1 MHKKERPLSPQID
14 KLRQQIDS
22 IDDGIARLLNDRAR
36 QVLAIGDVKRDAD
49 LPIYAPDRE
58 RAILERLVRNNHGP
72 LSNEAIRRLFERVID
87 ESRSLERIYRDG
99 RGSQPK
105 QERGS

>member
-1 MHKKERPLSPQID
+1 MPKKERPLSPQIV

-22 IDDGIARLLNDRAR
+22 IDDGIALLLNDRAR

-58 RAILERLVRNNHGP
+58 RAILERLARDNRGP

-87 ESRSLERIYRDG
+87 ESRSLERIYREG
-99 RGSQPK
+99 SGSQPK

>member
-1 MHKKERPLSPQID
+1 MPKKERPLSPQIA

-22 IDDGIARLLNDRAR
+22 IDDGIALLLNDRAR
-36 QVLAIGDVKRDAD
+36 QVLAIGDVKRDAE
-49 LPIYAPDRE
+49 LPIYSPDRE
-58 RAILERLVRNNHGP
+58 RAILERLARNNRGP

-99 RGSQPK
+99 AGPKPEQEGGS
-105 QERGS
+105 